1 MVHVVEKNPFRGNIH
16 NEYALDGIQMLM
28 GFVSILLNILLL
40 ISNYL
45 RKKSRWEVD
54 GLLITITALLDC
66 VIGCYFVIGT
76 AFRLTDPS
84 VVYDSSPWCVFSFTM
99 GRTASVACLNMVA
112 LLAMVRYAVIVHQH
126 PPRRWCWTTVAIL
139 LLVTCFIV
147 AMLRAHTDTLYV
159 FPSRMYCAPI
169 NRHDTAH
176 YKILVNITVWIALP
190 PILIIPFCY
199 ISLAV
204 NYVRQVRG
212 LYGGVFP
219 RHGRHPRHVVGMFL
233 IVIAYVAAII
243 PKLYMLISF
252 FQFENTPSPLFDGI
266 STTSSNFISIINA
279 IFPLLFHEEINPITA
294 GLLESM
300 PSMSQAA

>member
-1 MVHVVEKNPFRGNIH
+1 MVQIDETSPFEGNIH
-16 NEYALDGIQMLM
+16 DEYVLDSIQMLM

-99 GRTASVACLNMVA
+99 GRFAPFASLSMVA
-112 LLAMVRYAVIVHQH
+112 LLAIVRYVVIVHRR
-126 PPRRWCWTTVAIL
+126 PPRRWLWTTTAIL
-139 LLVTCFIV
+139 LLISCLAVVI
-147 AMLRAHTDTLYV
+147 LRAHTDVLYV
-159 FPSRMYCAPI
+159 SPSLMYCAPTH
-169 NRHDTAH
+169 RSDVAH
-176 YKILVNITVWIALP
+176 YKALVHITVLISFP

-199 ISLAV
+199 ISLTL

-219 RHGRHPRHVVGMFL
+219 RHGRHVVGMFL
-233 IVIAYVAAII
+233 IVIAYVAATI
-243 PKLYMLISF
+243 PKLSMLISF
-252 FQFENTPSPLFDGI
+252 FLFENIPSPFFDGI

-279 IFPLLFHEEINPITA
+279 IFPLLFHDEINPTTA
-294 GLLESM
+294 GLLKSM